1 MKEFPVGLSPNV
13 FLFMDKKKGVVVF
26 SLCQVQDKN
35 KEPIVRD
42 IKVLRFEFSFIYYIF
57 VFADGWKFTWS
68 TWSGVCCSF
77 KREGNFLVVLIP

>member
-13 FLFMDKKKGVVVF
+13 FLFMDKNKGVVVF

-42 IKVLRFEFSFIYYIF
+42 IKVL
-57 VFADGWKFTWS
+57 
-68 TWSGVCCSF
+68 
-77 KREGNFLVVLIP
+77 